1 MLRFTLRQ
9 LSYFV
14 AAGETG
20 SVTLAAE
27 KVRISQ
33 PSVSAAISQLE
44 AAFNVQLFVR
54 HHAQGL
60 SLTSEG
66 ERILRAA
73 KALLQQAIDLQ
84 HLAGEVAQS
93 ISGPVN
99 VGTFR
104 TYAPLVIPEL
114 CRSFLEVHPQV
125 QLRVLEGDEAALLA
139 MLRRSEISVALTYSL
154 NVPED
159 VAFEPL
165 AELPSYALLPA
176 DHRLAGRGSLA
187 LSELADEPFVLLDM
201 PLTREYFLS
210 LFLREGLEPK
220 IFARSEAPETVRS
233 YVASGL
239 GFSLSTVRPINKRA
253 LNGKPLTYVPL
264 AGAFRP
270 MVLGLATLGG
280 VRTTRAVQAFVDHCR
295 ANVSTDHLPGMA
307 PLGEG

>member
-54 HHAQGL
+54 HHAQGR

-73 KALLQQAIDLQ
+73 TALLQQANDLQ
-84 HLAGEVAQS
+84 HLAGEVTQS

-114 CRSFLEVHPQV
+114 CRSFLEEHSQV

-159 VAFEPL
+159 VDFEPL

-176 DHRLAGRGSLA
+176 DHRLARRGSLA

-210 LFLREGLEPK
+210 LFLREGLEPR

-253 LNGKPLTYVPL
+253 LNGKPLAYVPL

-280 VRTTRAVQAFVDHCR
+280 VRKTRAVQAFVDHCR
-295 ANVSTDHLPGMA
+295 ANVSTTHLPGMA